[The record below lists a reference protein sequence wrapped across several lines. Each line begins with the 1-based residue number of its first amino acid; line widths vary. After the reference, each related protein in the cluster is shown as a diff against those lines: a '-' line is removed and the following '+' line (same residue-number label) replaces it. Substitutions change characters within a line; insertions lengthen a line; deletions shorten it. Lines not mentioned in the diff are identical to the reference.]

1 MISHGYAVLSFLAA
15 FLAFTPA
22 GAGTLVNT
30 QFIPFSVNLE
40 TENAKCAAPDKALGK
55 LVLPAKYT
63 KTKVTFF
70 LLCFA
75 KGKEGDRVLF
85 LGTEERNDG
94 LAIGAWLDSFAR
106 GRKDGLPIDFSYSV
120 SDPGL
125 YGQVYAGLPLRSVK
139 VLSGDTVRLP
149 FEQIA
154 LPNSAGKADVYYAP
168 LLINKTSTFR
178 GVHRHHGLAVLR
190 SPQGKIIWIIATN
203 SKFSEFRRVPAGT
216 NKPVNQILRAVVAAF
231 DFTPD
236 TTSR

>member
-15 FLAFTPA
+15 FLVFTPA

-30 QFIPFSVNLE
+30 QFTPFSVDLE

-70 LLCFA
+70 LLCVA
-75 KGKEGDRVLF
+75 KGKDGDRVLF

-94 LAIGAWLDSFAR
+94 LAIGAWMDTFAR
-106 GRKDGLPIDFSYSV
+106 GRKDGLPIDYSYSV

-125 YGQVYAGLPLRSVK
+125 YGQVYAGLPIRSVK
-139 VLSGDTVRLP
+139 VLSGDTVRLA
-149 FEQIA
+149 FEQVA

-168 LLINKTSTFR
+168 LLINKTSTFP

-190 SPQGKIIWIIATN
+190 SPQGKIVWIVATN
-203 SKFSEFRRVPAGT
+203 SKFSEFRRVPAGI

-231 DFTPD
+231 NFTSD
-236 TTSR
+236 TKSR